1 MTPYIFTEH
10 NLLNR
15 VLYLKTVFVLI
26 CIINYDIWLA
36 RGIMISEIMLVID
49 QVIVLLCRN
58 WIFFFHGENQFV
70 INKYTVVDVICFISG
85 I

>member
-1 MTPYIFTEH
+1 MTPYIFTNH

-15 VLYLKTVFVLI
+15 VLYLKTVFVLV

-58 WIFFFHGENQFV
+58 WIFFF
-70 INKYTVVDVICFISG
+70 SW
-85 I
+85 

>member
-1 MTPYIFTEH
+1 MTPSIITNH
-10 NLLNR
+10 NPLNR
-15 VLYLKTVFVLI
+15 FLYLKTVFVLV

-36 RGIMISEIMLVID
+36 GGIMISEIMLVID
-49 QVIVLLCRN
+49 QVIVFLCRN
-58 WIFFFHGENQFV
+58 RFFFHGENQVV